1 MYESGKLA
9 VINIDDIFPN
19 RFQPR
24 LKFDEEKLS
33 ELSDSIRKY
42 GVIQPIVV
50 RPVNGK
56 YEIIAGERR
65 YKASVMAG
73 RATIPAVIVNL
84 SDRDSEEIALLE
96 NIQRQ
101 QLSPIEEAVSYKRIL
116 DMGYITQD
124 ELAKKLGKA
133 QSTIANKVRLLNL
146 DDEVQEALLENKI
159 SERHARSLL
168 RLSDKADQVKML
180 QRIINERLTVKMTD
194 NEIAK
199 LKEEKNKQVSK
210 QVQTDNNNIESMF
223 GDEEMGSNMMDI
235 DKISEGHARSLLR
248 PSDQADQVK
257 MLQRIYNERLT
268 GKMTDNEI
276 AKLKEEKN
284 KQVNKQVQT
293 DDNNIES
300 LFGDEERGSNMMDI
314 DKIMRE
320 AQDINAPASEKKD
333 LSGLMKQDANT
344 PVSPII
350 TSEEPKQEP
359 VREDG
364 KFVNFSQIKDPEPVK
379 PTPTPVS
386 GGVTFDSMFHQEPS
400 IAVPTPT
407 PAVST
412 PAESMQNGS
421 QVSTPTMQTGSPV
434 EPVQSQGPTP
444 VNSSQSSS
452 GIGMAVADALKKFNT
467 QVPNNEPIA
476 ASPSMTQVPP
486 VNSVPINEVQATPV
500 NLGQTPVQSEPSV
513 SNQMVQPQS
522 VAPTPASVNMNSFE
536 NSNVSSNET
545 FNTSPNVTSESSVM
559 EPQMNQG
566 YVTSPNYS
574 EQVMSPVNEPAQV
587 NPMPANQS
595 PVNEVQATPV
605 NMGTENSAMPTYDNV
620 NNIPDTTIYQEKPV
634 GDASTMASSMAE
646 PVKVAPAPQ
655 NNAHFAQVV
664 RLIRDCANE
673 IGKYGYKVNL
683 DELDLG
689 NKYQVSLTIDKE

>member
-65 YKASVMAG
+65 YKASMMAG
-73 RATIPAVIVNL
+73 RTTIPAVIVNL

-180 QRIINERLTVKMTD
+180 HRIINERLTVKMTD

-199 LKEEKNKQVSK
+199 LKEEKNKQVNK
-210 QVQTDNNNIESMF
+210 QVQTDNNNIESLF
-223 GDEEMGSNMMDI
+223 GDEERGSNMMDI

-293 DDNNIES
+293 DNNNIES
-300 LFGDEERGSNMMDI
+300 LFGAEERGSNMMDI

-400 IAVPTPT
+400 IAVSTPT
-407 PAVST
+407 AST
-412 PAESMQNGS
+412 PAEPVQTGS
-421 QVSTPTMQTGSPV
+421 QVSTPVSSVVSQNSSL
-434 EPVQSQGPTP
+434 EASQGS
-444 VNSSQSSS
+444 N

-476 ASPSMTQVPP
+476 ASPSMDQVPP
-486 VNSVPINEVQATPV
+486 VNSAPINEVQATPV
-500 NLGQTPVQSEPSV
+500 NLGQTPVQSEPSIQ
-513 SNQMVQPQS
+513 NQMVQPQS
-522 VAPTPASVNMNSFE
+522 VAPTPASVNMNSFG

-545 FNTSPNVTSESSVM
+545 FNTSSNVTSESSVM

-620 NNIPDTTIYQEKPV
+620 NNIPDTTIYQERPV
-634 GDASTMASSMAE
+634 SDASTMASSMAE

-689 NKYQVSLTIDKE
+689 NKYQVSFTIDKE

>member
-65 YKASVMAG
+65 YKASMMAG
-73 RATIPAVIVNL
+73 RTTIPAVIVNL

-180 QRIINERLTVKMTD
+180 HRIINERLTVKMTD

-199 LKEEKNKQVSK
+199 LKEEKNKQVNK
-210 QVQTDNNNIESMF
+210 QVQTDN
-223 GDEEMGSNMMDI
+223 
-235 DKISEGHARSLLR
+235 
-248 PSDQADQVK
+248 
-257 MLQRIYNERLT
+257 
-268 GKMTDNEI
+268 
-276 AKLKEEKN
+276 
-284 KQVNKQVQT
+284 
-293 DDNNIES
+293 NNIES

-364 KFVNFSQIKDPEPVK
+364 KFVNFSQIKDSEPVK

-400 IAVPTPT
+400 IAV
-407 PAVST
+407 
-412 PAESMQNGS
+412 
-421 QVSTPTMQTGSPV
+421 STPTTSTPS
-434 EPVQSQGPTP
+434 EPVQTGGNISTPVSSMASQTSSQEASQGS
-444 VNSSQSSS
+444 N
-452 GIGMAVADALKKFNT
+452 GIGMAVADALKKFNN

-545 FNTSPNVTSESSVM
+545 FNTSPNVTSASPVM

-566 YVTSPNYS
+566 YVISPSYN
-574 EQVMSPVNEPAQV
+574 EQVMSPVNESAPV

-605 NMGTENSAMPTYDNV
+605 NMETENGAMPTYDNV
-620 NNIPDTTIYQEKPV
+620 NNIPDTTIYQERPV
-634 GDASTMASSMAE
+634 SDASTMASSMAE

-689 NKYQVSLTIDKE
+689 NKYQVSFTIDKE

>member
-65 YKASVMAG
+65 YKASMMAG
-73 RATIPAVIVNL
+73 RTTIPAVIVNL

-180 QRIINERLTVKMTD
+180 HRIINERLTVKMTD

-210 QVQTDNNNIESMF
+210 QVQTDNNNIESLF
-223 GDEEMGSNMMDI
+223 GAEEMGSNMMDI

-284 KQVNKQVQT
+284 KQVNKQGQT
-293 DDNNIES
+293 DNNNIES
-300 LFGDEERGSNMMDI
+300 LFGAEERSSNMMDI

-359 VREDG
+359 IREDG

-400 IAVPTPT
+400 IAVSTPT
-407 PAVST
+407 AST
-412 PAESMQNGS
+412 PAEPVQTGG
-421 QVSTPTMQTGSPV
+421 QASTPVSPMASQTSSQ
-434 EPVQSQGPTP
+434 EASQGS
-444 VNSSQSSS
+444 N

-467 QVPNNEPIA
+467 QVPNNEPVN
-476 ASPSMTQVPP
+476 ASPSVTQVPP
-486 VNSVPINEVQATPV
+486 VSPAPVNEVQATPV
-500 NLGQTPVQSEPSV
+500 NLGQTPVQSEPSMQ
-513 SNQMVQPQS
+513 NQMVQPQS
-522 VAPTPASVNMNSFE
+522 VAPTPASVNMNSFG

-545 FNTSPNVTSESSVM
+545 FNTSSNVTSESSVM

-587 NPMPANQS
+587 NPMPANQL

-620 NNIPDTTIYQEKPV
+620 NNIPDTTIYQERPV
-634 GDASTMASSMAE
+634 SDASTMASSMAE

-689 NKYQVSLTIDKE
+689 NKYQVSFTIDKE

>member
-168 RLSDKADQVKML
+168 RLSDKADQVMML
-180 QRIINERLTVKMTD
+180 HRIINERLTVKMTD

-199 LKEEKNKQVSK
+199 LKEEKNKQVNK
-210 QVQTDNNNIESMF
+210 QVQTDNNNIES
-223 GDEEMGSNMMDI
+223 
-235 DKISEGHARSLLR
+235 
-248 PSDQADQVK
+248 
-257 MLQRIYNERLT
+257 
-268 GKMTDNEI
+268 
-276 AKLKEEKN
+276 
-284 KQVNKQVQT
+284 
-293 DDNNIES
+293 
-300 LFGDEERGSNMMDI
+300 LFDDEERGSNMMDI

-386 GGVTFDSMFHQEPS
+386 GGITFDSMFHQEPS
-400 IAVPTPT
+400 IAV
-407 PAVST
+407 ST
-412 PAESMQNGS
+412 PIASTSAEPVQTGN
-421 QVSTPTMQTGSPV
+421 QVSTPVSSMASQTSSQ
-434 EPVQSQGPTP
+434 EASQGS
-444 VNSSQSSS
+444 N
-452 GIGMAVADALKKFNT
+452 GIGMAVADALKKFNN

-545 FNTSPNVTSESSVM
+545 FNTSPNVTSASPVM

-566 YVTSPNYS
+566 YVTSPSYN
-574 EQVMSPVNEPAQV
+574 EQVMSPVNESAPV

-605 NMGTENSAMPTYDNV
+605 NMETENGAMPTYDNV
-620 NNIPDTTIYQEKPV
+620 NNIPDITIYQERPV
-634 GDASTMASSMAE
+634 SDASTMASSMAE

-689 NKYQVSLTIDKE
+689 NKYQVSFTIDKE

>member
-65 YKASVMAG
+65 YKASMMAG
-73 RATIPAVIVNL
+73 RTTIPAVIVNL

-180 QRIINERLTVKMTD
+180 HRIINERLTVKMTD

-223 GDEEMGSNMMDI
+223 GAEEMGSNMMDI

-293 DDNNIES
+293 DNNNIES

-379 PTPTPVS
+379 STPTPVS

-400 IAVPTPT
+400 IAVSTPT
-407 PAVST
+407 TST
-412 PAESMQNGS
+412 PSEPVQTGS
-421 QVSTPTMQTGSPV
+421 QVSTPVSSVVSQNSSL
-434 EPVQSQGPTP
+434 EASQGS
-444 VNSSQSSS
+444 N

-476 ASPSMTQVPP
+476 ASPSMDQVPP
-486 VNSVPINEVQATPV
+486 VNSAPINEVQATPV
-500 NLGQTPVQSEPSV
+500 NLGQTPVQSEPSIQ
-513 SNQMVQPQS
+513 NQMVQPQS
-522 VAPTPASVNMNSFE
+522 VAPTPASVNMNSFG

-545 FNTSPNVTSESSVM
+545 FNTSSNVTSESSVM

-587 NPMPANQS
+587 NPMPANQL

-620 NNIPDTTIYQEKPV
+620 NNIPDTTIYQERPV
-634 GDASTMASSMAE
+634 SDASTMASSMAE

-689 NKYQVSLTIDKE
+689 NKYQVSFTIDKE

>member
-65 YKASVMAG
+65 YKASMMAG
-73 RATIPAVIVNL
+73 RTTIPAVIVNL

-180 QRIINERLTVKMTD
+180 HRIINERLTV
-194 NEIAK
+194 
-199 LKEEKNKQVSK
+199 
-210 QVQTDNNNIESMF
+210 
-223 GDEEMGSNMMDI
+223 
-235 DKISEGHARSLLR
+235 
-248 PSDQADQVK
+248 
-257 MLQRIYNERLT
+257 
-268 GKMTDNEI
+268 KMTDNEI

-359 VREDG
+359 IREDG

-400 IAVPTPT
+400 IAVSTPT
-407 PAVST
+407 AST
-412 PAESMQNGS
+412 PAEPVQTGG
-421 QVSTPTMQTGSPV
+421 QASTPVSPMASQTSSQ
-434 EPVQSQGPTP
+434 EASQGS
-444 VNSSQSSS
+444 N

-467 QVPNNEPIA
+467 QVPNNEPVN
-476 ASPSMTQVPP
+476 ASPSVTQVPP
-486 VNSVPINEVQATPV
+486 VSPAPVNEVQATPV
-500 NLGQTPVQSEPSV
+500 NLGQTPVQSEPSMQ
-513 SNQMVQPQS
+513 NQMVQPQS
-522 VAPTPASVNMNSFE
+522 VAPTPASVNMNSFG

-545 FNTSPNVTSESSVM
+545 FNTSSNVTSESSVM

-587 NPMPANQS
+587 NPMPANQL

-620 NNIPDTTIYQEKPV
+620 NNIPDTTIYQERPV
-634 GDASTMASSMAE
+634 SDASTMASSMAE

-673 IGKYGYKVNL
+673 IGRYGYKVNL

-689 NKYQVSLTIDKE
+689 NKYQVSFTIDKE

>member
-65 YKASVMAG
+65 YKASMMAG
-73 RATIPAVIVNL
+73 RTTIPAVIVNL

-180 QRIINERLTVKMTD
+180 HRIINERLTVKMTD

-293 DDNNIES
+293 DNNNIES

-350 TSEEPKQEP
+350 TSEKPKQEP

-386 GGVTFDSMFHQEPS
+386 GGITFDSMFHQEPS
-400 IAVPTPT
+400 IAVSTPT
-407 PAVST
+407 TST
-412 PAESMQNGS
+412 PSEPVQTGS
-421 QVSTPTMQTGSPV
+421 QVSTPVSSVVSQNSSL
-434 EPVQSQGPTP
+434 EASQGS
-444 VNSSQSSS
+444 N
-452 GIGMAVADALKKFNT
+452 GIGMAVADALKKFNN

-476 ASPSMTQVPP
+476 ASPSMDQVPP
-486 VNSVPINEVQATPV
+486 VNSAPINEVQATPV
-500 NLGQTPVQSEPSV
+500 NLGQTPVQSEPSIQ
-513 SNQMVQPQS
+513 NQMVQPQS

-587 NPMPANQS
+587 NPMPANQL

-620 NNIPDTTIYQEKPV
+620 NNIPDTTIYQERPV
-634 GDASTMASSMAE
+634 SDASTMASSMAE

-689 NKYQVSLTIDKE
+689 NKYQVSFTIDKE

>member
-65 YKASVMAG
+65 YKASMMAG
-73 RATIPAVIVNL
+73 RTTIPAVIVNL

-180 QRIINERLTVKMTD
+180 HRIINERLTVKMTD
-194 NEIAK
+194 NA
-199 LKEEKNKQVSK
+199 
-210 QVQTDNNNIESMF
+210 
-223 GDEEMGSNMMDI
+223 
-235 DKISEGHARSLLR
+235 
-248 PSDQADQVK
+248 
-257 MLQRIYNERLT
+257 
-268 GKMTDNEI
+268 I

-359 VREDG
+359 IREDG

-379 PTPTPVS
+379 PIPTPVS

-476 ASPSMTQVPP
+476 ASPSMDQVPP
-486 VNSVPINEVQATPV
+486 VNSALINEVQATPV
-500 NLGQTPVQSEPSV
+500 NLGQTPVQSEPSIQ
-513 SNQMVQPQS
+513 NQMVQSQS
-522 VAPTPASVNMNSFE
+522 VAPTPASVNMNSFG

-566 YVTSPNYS
+566 YVTSPSYS
-574 EQVMSPVNEPAQV
+574 EQVMSPVNETAQV
-587 NPMPANQS
+587 NPMPANQL

-620 NNIPDTTIYQEKPV
+620 NNIPDTTIYQERPV
-634 GDASTMASSMAE
+634 SDASTMASSMAE

-689 NKYQVSLTIDKE
+689 NKYQVSFTIDKE

>member
-65 YKASVMAG
+65 YKASMMAG
-73 RATIPAVIVNL
+73 RTTIPAVIVNL

-180 QRIINERLTVKMTD
+180 HRIINERLTV
-194 NEIAK
+194 
-199 LKEEKNKQVSK
+199 
-210 QVQTDNNNIESMF
+210 
-223 GDEEMGSNMMDI
+223 
-235 DKISEGHARSLLR
+235 
-248 PSDQADQVK
+248 
-257 MLQRIYNERLT
+257 
-268 GKMTDNEI
+268 KMTDNEI

-400 IAVPTPT
+400 IAVSTPT
-407 PAVST
+407 AST
-412 PAESMQNGS
+412 PAEPVQTGG
-421 QVSTPTMQTGSPV
+421 QASTPVSPMASQTSSQ
-434 EPVQSQGPTP
+434 EASQGS
-444 VNSSQSSS
+444 N

-467 QVPNNEPIA
+467 QVPNNEPVN
-476 ASPSMTQVPP
+476 ASPSMDQVPP
-486 VNSVPINEVQATPV
+486 VNSAPINEVQATPV
-500 NLGQTPVQSEPSV
+500 NLGQTPVQSEPSIQ
-513 SNQMVQPQS
+513 NQMVQPQS
-522 VAPTPASVNMNSFE
+522 VAPTPEVTPASVNMNSFG

-545 FNTSPNVTSESSVM
+545 FNTSSNVTSESSVM

-587 NPMPANQS
+587 NPMPANQL

-620 NNIPDTTIYQEKPV
+620 NNIPDTTIYQERPV
-634 GDASTMASSMAE
+634 SDASTMASSMAE

-689 NKYQVSLTIDKE
+689 NKYQVSFTIDKE

>member
-168 RLSDKADQVKML
+168 RLSDKADQVMML
-180 QRIINERLTVKMTD
+180 HRIINERLTVKMTD

-199 LKEEKNKQVSK
+199 LKEEKNKQVNK
-210 QVQTDNNNIESMF
+210 QVQTDNNNIES
-223 GDEEMGSNMMDI
+223 
-235 DKISEGHARSLLR
+235 
-248 PSDQADQVK
+248 
-257 MLQRIYNERLT
+257 
-268 GKMTDNEI
+268 
-276 AKLKEEKN
+276 
-284 KQVNKQVQT
+284 
-293 DDNNIES
+293 
-300 LFGDEERGSNMMDI
+300 LFDDEERGSNMMDI

-386 GGVTFDSMFHQEPS
+386 GGITFDSMFHQEPS
-400 IAVPTPT
+400 IAV
-407 PAVST
+407 ST
-412 PAESMQNGS
+412 PIASTSAEPVQTGN
-421 QVSTPTMQTGSPV
+421 QVSTPVSSMASQTSSQ
-434 EPVQSQGPTP
+434 EASQGS
-444 VNSSQSSS
+444 N
-452 GIGMAVADALKKFNT
+452 GIGMAVADALKKFNN

-545 FNTSPNVTSESSVM
+545 FNTSPNVTSASPVM

-566 YVTSPNYS
+566 YVTSPSYN
-574 EQVMSPVNEPAQV
+574 EQVMSPVNESAPV

-605 NMGTENSAMPTYDNV
+605 NMETENGAMPTYDNV
-620 NNIPDTTIYQEKPV
+620 NNIPDTTIYQERPV
-634 GDASTMASSMAE
+634 SDASTMASSMAE

-689 NKYQVSLTIDKE
+689 NKYQVSFTIDKE

>member
-65 YKASVMAG
+65 YKASMMAG
-73 RATIPAVIVNL
+73 RTTIPAVIVNL

-180 QRIINERLTVKMTD
+180 HRIINERLTV
-194 NEIAK
+194 
-199 LKEEKNKQVSK
+199 
-210 QVQTDNNNIESMF
+210 
-223 GDEEMGSNMMDI
+223 
-235 DKISEGHARSLLR
+235 
-248 PSDQADQVK
+248 
-257 MLQRIYNERLT
+257 
-268 GKMTDNEI
+268 KMTDNEI

-400 IAVPTPT
+400 IAVSTPT
-407 PAVST
+407 AST
-412 PAESMQNGS
+412 PAEPVQTGG
-421 QVSTPTMQTGSPV
+421 QASTPVSPMASQTSSQ
-434 EPVQSQGPTP
+434 EASQGS
-444 VNSSQSSS
+444 N
-452 GIGMAVADALKKFNT
+452 GIGMAVADALKKFSN
-467 QVPNNEPIA
+467 QIPNNEPIA

-522 VAPTPASVNMNSFE
+522 VAPTPASVNMNSFG

-545 FNTSPNVTSESSVM
+545 FNTSSNVTSESSVM

-620 NNIPDTTIYQEKPV
+620 NNIPDTTIYQERPV
-634 GDASTMASSMAE
+634 SDASTMASSMAE

-689 NKYQVSLTIDKE
+689 NKYQVSFTIDKE

>member
-65 YKASVMAG
+65 YKASMMAG
-73 RATIPAVIVNL
+73 RTTIPAVIVNL

-180 QRIINERLTVKMTD
+180 HRIINERLTV
-194 NEIAK
+194 
-199 LKEEKNKQVSK
+199 
-210 QVQTDNNNIESMF
+210 
-223 GDEEMGSNMMDI
+223 
-235 DKISEGHARSLLR
+235 
-248 PSDQADQVK
+248 
-257 MLQRIYNERLT
+257 
-268 GKMTDNEI
+268 KMTDNEI

-400 IAVPTPT
+400 IAVSTPT

-476 ASPSMTQVPP
+476 ASPSMDQVPP
-486 VNSVPINEVQATPV
+486 VNSAPINEVQATPV
-500 NLGQTPVQSEPSV
+500 NLGQTPVQSEPSIQ
-513 SNQMVQPQS
+513 NQMVQPQS
-522 VAPTPASVNMNSFE
+522 VAPTPASVNMNSFG

-545 FNTSPNVTSESSVM
+545 FNTSPNVTPASSVM

-587 NPMPANQS
+587 NPMPANQL

-620 NNIPDTTIYQEKPV
+620 NNIPDTTIYQERPV
-634 GDASTMASSMAE
+634 SDASTMASSMAE

-689 NKYQVSLTIDKE
+689 NKYQVSFTIDKE

>member
-65 YKASVMAG
+65 YKASMMTG
-73 RATIPAVIVNL
+73 RTTIPAVIVNL

-180 QRIINERLTVKMTD
+180 HRIINERLTV
-194 NEIAK
+194 
-199 LKEEKNKQVSK
+199 
-210 QVQTDNNNIESMF
+210 
-223 GDEEMGSNMMDI
+223 
-235 DKISEGHARSLLR
+235 
-248 PSDQADQVK
+248 
-257 MLQRIYNERLT
+257 
-268 GKMTDNEI
+268 KMTDNEI

-359 VREDG
+359 IREDG

-476 ASPSMTQVPP
+476 ASPSMDQVPP
-486 VNSVPINEVQATPV
+486 VNSAPINEVQATPV
-500 NLGQTPVQSEPSV
+500 NLGQTPVQSEPSIQ
-513 SNQMVQPQS
+513 NQMVQPQS
-522 VAPTPASVNMNSFE
+522 VAPTPEVTPASVNMNSFG

-545 FNTSPNVTSESSVM
+545 FNTSPNVTSESPVM

-566 YVTSPNYS
+566 YVTSPSYN
-574 EQVMSPVNEPAQV
+574 EQVMSPVNETAQV
-587 NPMPANQS
+587 NPMPVNQL

-620 NNIPDTTIYQEKPV
+620 NNIPDTTIYQERPV
-634 GDASTMASSMAE
+634 SDASTMASSMAE

-689 NKYQVSLTIDKE
+689 NKYQVSFTIDKE

>member
-65 YKASVMAG
+65 YKASMMAG
-73 RATIPAVIVNL
+73 RTTIPAVIVNL

-180 QRIINERLTVKMTD
+180 HRIINERLTVKMTD

-199 LKEEKNKQVSK
+199 LKEEKNKQVNK
-210 QVQTDNNNIESMF
+210 QVQTDNNNIES
-223 GDEEMGSNMMDI
+223 
-235 DKISEGHARSLLR
+235 
-248 PSDQADQVK
+248 
-257 MLQRIYNERLT
+257 
-268 GKMTDNEI
+268 
-276 AKLKEEKN
+276 
-284 KQVNKQVQT
+284 
-293 DDNNIES
+293 
-300 LFGDEERGSNMMDI
+300 LFGAEERGSNMMDI

-379 PTPTPVS
+379 STPTPVS

-400 IAVPTPT
+400 IAVSTPT
-407 PAVST
+407 TST
-412 PAESMQNGS
+412 PSEPVQTGS
-421 QVSTPTMQTGSPV
+421 QVSTPVSSVVSQNSSL
-434 EPVQSQGPTP
+434 EASQGS
-444 VNSSQSSS
+444 N
-452 GIGMAVADALKKFNT
+452 GIGMAVADALKKFNN

-587 NPMPANQS
+587 NPMPANQL

-620 NNIPDTTIYQEKPV
+620 NNIPDTTIYQERPV
-634 GDASTMASSMAE
+634 SDASTMASSMAE

-689 NKYQVSLTIDKE
+689 NKYQVSFTIDKE

>member
-168 RLSDKADQVKML
+168 RLSDKADQVMML
-180 QRIINERLTVKMTD
+180 HRIINERLTVKMTD

-199 LKEEKNKQVSK
+199 LKEEKNKQV
-210 QVQTDNNNIESMF
+210 
-223 GDEEMGSNMMDI
+223 
-235 DKISEGHARSLLR
+235 
-248 PSDQADQVK
+248 
-257 MLQRIYNERLT
+257 
-268 GKMTDNEI
+268 
-276 AKLKEEKN
+276 N
-284 KQVNKQVQT
+284 KQIQT

-300 LFGDEERGSNMMDI
+300 LFDDEERGSNMMDI

-364 KFVNFSQIKDPEPVK
+364 KFVNFSQIKDSEPVK
-379 PTPTPVS
+379 PVTTPVS
-386 GGVTFDSMFHQEPS
+386 GGITFDSMFHQEPS
-400 IAVPTPT
+400 IAVSTPT
-407 PAVST
+407 TST
-412 PAESMQNGS
+412 SAEPVQTGS
-421 QVSTPTMQTGSPV
+421 QVSTPVSSVVSQTSSQ
-434 EPVQSQGPTP
+434 EASQGS
-444 VNSSQSSS
+444 N
-452 GIGMAVADALKKFNT
+452 GIGMAVADALKKFNN

-536 NSNVSSNET
+536 NFNVSSNET
-545 FNTSPNVTSESSVM
+545 FNTSPNVTSASPVM

-566 YVTSPNYS
+566 YVTSPSYN
-574 EQVMSPVNEPAQV
+574 EQVMSPVNESAPV

-605 NMGTENSAMPTYDNV
+605 NMETENGAMPTYDNV
-620 NNIPDTTIYQEKPV
+620 NNIPDTTIYQERPV
-634 GDASTMASSMAE
+634 SDASTMASSMAE

-689 NKYQVSLTIDKE
+689 NKYQVSFTIDKE

>member
-65 YKASVMAG
+65 YKASMMAG
-73 RATIPAVIVNL
+73 RTTIPAVIVNL

-168 RLSDKADQVKML
+168 RLSDKADQVMML
-180 QRIINERLTVKMTD
+180 HRIINERLTVKMTD

-199 LKEEKNKQVSK
+199 LKEEKNKQVNK
-210 QVQTDNNNIESMF
+210 QVQTDN
-223 GDEEMGSNMMDI
+223 
-235 DKISEGHARSLLR
+235 
-248 PSDQADQVK
+248 
-257 MLQRIYNERLT
+257 
-268 GKMTDNEI
+268 
-276 AKLKEEKN
+276 
-284 KQVNKQVQT
+284 
-293 DDNNIES
+293 NNIES

-350 TSEEPKQEP
+350 TSEEPKQEA

-364 KFVNFSQIKDPEPVK
+364 KFVNFSQIKDSEPVK
-379 PTPTPVS
+379 PVTTPVS
-386 GGVTFDSMFHQEPS
+386 GGITFDSMFHQEPS
-400 IAVPTPT
+400 IV
-407 PAVST
+407 VST
-412 PAESMQNGS
+412 PTTSTPSEPVQTGS
-421 QVSTPTMQTGSPV
+421 QVSTPVSSVVSQNSSL
-434 EPVQSQGPTP
+434 EASQGS
-444 VNSSQSSS
+444 N
-452 GIGMAVADALKKFNT
+452 GIGMAVADALKKFNN
-467 QVPNNEPIA
+467 QVPNNEPIS

-545 FNTSPNVTSESSVM
+545 FNTSPNVTSASPVM
-559 EPQMNQG
+559 GPQMNQG
-566 YVTSPNYS
+566 YVTSPSYN
-574 EQVMSPVNEPAQV
+574 EQVMSPVNESAPV

-605 NMGTENSAMPTYDNV
+605 NMETENSAMPTYDNV
-620 NNIPDTTIYQEKPV
+620 NNIPDTTIYQERPV
-634 GDASTMASSMAE
+634 SDASTMASSMAE

-689 NKYQVSLTIDKE
+689 NKYQVSFTIDKE

>member
-65 YKASVMAG
+65 YKASMMAG
-73 RATIPAVIVNL
+73 RTTIPAVIVNL

-180 QRIINERLTVKMTD
+180 HRIINERLTV
-194 NEIAK
+194 
-199 LKEEKNKQVSK
+199 
-210 QVQTDNNNIESMF
+210 
-223 GDEEMGSNMMDI
+223 
-235 DKISEGHARSLLR
+235 
-248 PSDQADQVK
+248 
-257 MLQRIYNERLT
+257 
-268 GKMTDNEI
+268 KMTDNEI

-421 QVSTPTMQTGSPV
+421 PV

-476 ASPSMTQVPP
+476 ASPSMDQVPP
-486 VNSVPINEVQATPV
+486 VNSAPINEVQATPV
-500 NLGQTPVQSEPSV
+500 NLGQTPVQSEPSIQ
-513 SNQMVQPQS
+513 NQMVQPQS
-522 VAPTPASVNMNSFE
+522 VAPTPEVTPASVNMNSFG

-545 FNTSPNVTSESSVM
+545 FNTSPNVTSESPVM

-566 YVTSPNYS
+566 YVTSPSYN
-574 EQVMSPVNEPAQV
+574 EQVMSPVNETAQV
-587 NPMPANQS
+587 NPMPVNQL

-620 NNIPDTTIYQEKPV
+620 NNIPDTTIYQERPV
-634 GDASTMASSMAE
+634 SDASTMASSMAE
-646 PVKVAPAPQ
+646 SVKVAPAPQ

-689 NKYQVSLTIDKE
+689 NKYQVSFTIDKE

>member
-65 YKASVMAG
+65 YKASMMAG
-73 RATIPAVIVNL
+73 RTTIPAVIVNL

-180 QRIINERLTVKMTD
+180 HRIINERLTVKMTD

-223 GDEEMGSNMMDI
+223 GAEEMGSNMMDI

-293 DDNNIES
+293 DNNNIES
-300 LFGDEERGSNMMDI
+300 LFGAEERGSNMMDI

-379 PTPTPVS
+379 STPTPVS

-400 IAVPTPT
+400 IAVSTPT
-407 PAVST
+407 TST
-412 PAESMQNGS
+412 PSEPVQTGS
-421 QVSTPTMQTGSPV
+421 QVSTPVSSVVSQNSSL
-434 EPVQSQGPTP
+434 EASQGS
-444 VNSSQSSS
+444 N
-452 GIGMAVADALKKFNT
+452 GIGIAVADALKKFNN

-587 NPMPANQS
+587 NPMPANQL

-620 NNIPDTTIYQEKPV
+620 NNIPDTTIYQERPV
-634 GDASTMASSMAE
+634 SDASTMASSMAE

-673 IGKYGYKVNL
+673 IGRYGYKVNL

-689 NKYQVSLTIDKE
+689 NKYQVSFTIDKE

>member
-65 YKASVMAG
+65 YKASMMAG
-73 RATIPAVIVNL
+73 RTTIPAVIVNL

-180 QRIINERLTVKMTD
+180 HRIINERLTVKMTD

-223 GDEEMGSNMMDI
+223 GAEEMGSNMMDI

-293 DDNNIES
+293 DNNNIES
-300 LFGDEERGSNMMDI
+300 LFGAEERGSNMMDI

-379 PTPTPVS
+379 STPTPVS

-400 IAVPTPT
+400 IAVSTPT
-407 PAVST
+407 TST
-412 PAESMQNGS
+412 PSEPVQTGS
-421 QVSTPTMQTGSPV
+421 QVSTPVSSVVSQNSSL
-434 EPVQSQGPTP
+434 EASQGS
-444 VNSSQSSS
+444 N
-452 GIGMAVADALKKFNT
+452 GIGMAVADALKKFNN

-545 FNTSPNVTSESSVM
+545 FNTSSNVTSESSVM

-587 NPMPANQS
+587 NPMPANQL

-620 NNIPDTTIYQEKPV
+620 NNIPDTTIYQERPV
-634 GDASTMASSMAE
+634 SDASTMASSMAE

-689 NKYQVSLTIDKE
+689 NKYQVSFTIDKE

>member
-65 YKASVMAG
+65 YKASMMAG
-73 RATIPAVIVNL
+73 RTTIPAVIVNL

-180 QRIINERLTVKMTD
+180 HRIINERLTV
-194 NEIAK
+194 
-199 LKEEKNKQVSK
+199 
-210 QVQTDNNNIESMF
+210 
-223 GDEEMGSNMMDI
+223 
-235 DKISEGHARSLLR
+235 
-248 PSDQADQVK
+248 
-257 MLQRIYNERLT
+257 
-268 GKMTDNEI
+268 KMTDNEI

-359 VREDG
+359 IREDG

-400 IAVPTPT
+400 IAVSTPT
-407 PAVST
+407 AST

-476 ASPSMTQVPP
+476 ASPSMDQVPP
-486 VNSVPINEVQATPV
+486 VNSAPINEVQATPV
-500 NLGQTPVQSEPSV
+500 NLGQTPVQSEPSIQ
-513 SNQMVQPQS
+513 NQMVQPQS
-522 VAPTPASVNMNSFE
+522 VAPTPASVNMNSFG

-587 NPMPANQS
+587 NPMPANQL

-620 NNIPDTTIYQEKPV
+620 NNIPDTTIYQERPV
-634 GDASTMASSMAE
+634 SDASTMASSMAE

-689 NKYQVSLTIDKE
+689 NKYQVSFTIDKE

>member
-65 YKASVMAG
+65 YKASMMAG
-73 RATIPAVIVNL
+73 RTTIPAVIVNL

-180 QRIINERLTVKMTD
+180 HRIINERLTV
-194 NEIAK
+194 
-199 LKEEKNKQVSK
+199 
-210 QVQTDNNNIESMF
+210 
-223 GDEEMGSNMMDI
+223 
-235 DKISEGHARSLLR
+235 
-248 PSDQADQVK
+248 
-257 MLQRIYNERLT
+257 
-268 GKMTDNEI
+268 KMTDNEI

-400 IAVPTPT
+400 IAVSTPT
-407 PAVST
+407 AST
-412 PAESMQNGS
+412 PAEPVQTGG
-421 QVSTPTMQTGSPV
+421 QASTPVSPMASQTSSQ
-434 EPVQSQGPTP
+434 EASQGS
-444 VNSSQSSS
+444 N

-467 QVPNNEPIA
+467 QVPNNEPVN
-476 ASPSMTQVPP
+476 ASPSVTQVPP
-486 VNSVPINEVQATPV
+486 VSPAPVNEVQATPV
-500 NLGQTPVQSEPSV
+500 NLGQTPVQSEPSMQ
-513 SNQMVQPQS
+513 NQMVQPQS
-522 VAPTPASVNMNSFE
+522 VAPTPASVNMNSFG

-545 FNTSPNVTSESSVM
+545 FNTSSNVTSESSVM

-587 NPMPANQS
+587 NPMPANQL

-620 NNIPDTTIYQEKPV
+620 NNIPDTTIYQERPV
-634 GDASTMASSMAE
+634 SDASTMASSMAE

-689 NKYQVSLTIDKE
+689 NKYQVSFTIDKE

>member
-1 MYESGKLA
+1 MYESGKLV

-65 YKASVMAG
+65 YKASMMAG
-73 RATIPAVIVNL
+73 RTTIPAVIVNL

-180 QRIINERLTVKMTD
+180 HRIINERLTV
-194 NEIAK
+194 
-199 LKEEKNKQVSK
+199 
-210 QVQTDNNNIESMF
+210 
-223 GDEEMGSNMMDI
+223 
-235 DKISEGHARSLLR
+235 
-248 PSDQADQVK
+248 
-257 MLQRIYNERLT
+257 
-268 GKMTDNEI
+268 KMTDNEI

-476 ASPSMTQVPP
+476 ASPSMDQVPP
-486 VNSVPINEVQATPV
+486 VNSAPINEVQATPV

-522 VAPTPASVNMNSFE
+522 VAPTPASVNMNSFG

-545 FNTSPNVTSESSVM
+545 FNTSSNVTSESSVM

-587 NPMPANQS
+587 NPMPANQL

-620 NNIPDTTIYQEKPV
+620 NNIPDTTIYQERPV
-634 GDASTMASSMAE
+634 SDASTMASSMAE

-689 NKYQVSLTIDKE
+689 NKYQVSFTIDKE

>member
-65 YKASVMAG
+65 YKASMMAG
-73 RATIPAVIVNL
+73 RTTIPAVIVNL

-180 QRIINERLTVKMTD
+180 HRIINERLTV
-194 NEIAK
+194 
-199 LKEEKNKQVSK
+199 
-210 QVQTDNNNIESMF
+210 
-223 GDEEMGSNMMDI
+223 
-235 DKISEGHARSLLR
+235 
-248 PSDQADQVK
+248 
-257 MLQRIYNERLT
+257 
-268 GKMTDNEI
+268 KMTDNEI

-359 VREDG
+359 IREDG

-400 IAVPTPT
+400 IAVSTPT
-407 PAVST
+407 AST
-412 PAESMQNGS
+412 PAEPVQTGG
-421 QVSTPTMQTGSPV
+421 QASTPVSPMASQTSSQ
-434 EPVQSQGPTP
+434 EASQGS
-444 VNSSQSSS
+444 N

-467 QVPNNEPIA
+467 QVPNNEPVN
-476 ASPSMTQVPP
+476 ASPSVTQVPP
-486 VNSVPINEVQATPV
+486 VSPAPVNEVQATPV
-500 NLGQTPVQSEPSV
+500 NLGQTPVQSEPSMQ
-513 SNQMVQPQS
+513 NQMVQPQS
-522 VAPTPASVNMNSFE
+522 VAPTPASVNMNSFG

-545 FNTSPNVTSESSVM
+545 FNTSPNVTSASPVM

-566 YVTSPNYS
+566 YVTSPSYN
-574 EQVMSPVNEPAQV
+574 EQVMSPVNESAPV

-605 NMGTENSAMPTYDNV
+605 NMETENSAMPTYDNI
-620 NNIPDTTIYQEKPV
+620 NNIPDTTIYQERPV
-634 GDASTMASSMAE
+634 SDASTMASSMAE

-689 NKYQVSLTIDKE
+689 NKYQVSFTIDKE

>member
-168 RLSDKADQVKML
+168 RLSDKADQVMML
-180 QRIINERLTVKMTD
+180 HRIINERLTVKMTD

-199 LKEEKNKQVSK
+199 LKEEKNKQVNK
-210 QVQTDNNNIESMF
+210 QVQTDN
-223 GDEEMGSNMMDI
+223 
-235 DKISEGHARSLLR
+235 
-248 PSDQADQVK
+248 
-257 MLQRIYNERLT
+257 
-268 GKMTDNEI
+268 
-276 AKLKEEKN
+276 
-284 KQVNKQVQT
+284 
-293 DDNNIES
+293 NNIES

-350 TSEEPKQEP
+350 TSEEPKQEA

-364 KFVNFSQIKDPEPVK
+364 KFVNFSQIKDPESVK

-452 GIGMAVADALKKFNT
+452 GIGMAVADALKKFNI

-476 ASPSMTQVPP
+476 ASPSMDQVPP
-486 VNSVPINEVQATPV
+486 VNSAPINEVQATPV
-500 NLGQTPVQSEPSV
+500 NLGQTPVQSEPSIQ
-513 SNQMVQPQS
+513 NQMVQPQS
-522 VAPTPASVNMNSFE
+522 VAPTPASVNMNSFG

-545 FNTSPNVTSESSVM
+545 FNTSPNVTSESPVM

-566 YVTSPNYS
+566 YVTSPSYN
-574 EQVMSPVNEPAQV
+574 EQVMSPVNETAQV
-587 NPMPANQS
+587 NPMPVNQL

-620 NNIPDTTIYQEKPV
+620 NNIPDTTIYQERPV
-634 GDASTMASSMAE
+634 SDASTMASSMAE

-689 NKYQVSLTIDKE
+689 NKYQVSFTIDKE

>member
-65 YKASVMAG
+65 YKASMMAG
-73 RATIPAVIVNL
+73 RTTIPAVIVNL

-168 RLSDKADQVKML
+168 RLSDKADQVMML
-180 QRIINERLTVKMTD
+180 HRIINERLTVKMTD

-199 LKEEKNKQVSK
+199 LKEEKNKQVNK
-210 QVQTDNNNIESMF
+210 QVQTDNNNIES
-223 GDEEMGSNMMDI
+223 
-235 DKISEGHARSLLR
+235 
-248 PSDQADQVK
+248 
-257 MLQRIYNERLT
+257 
-268 GKMTDNEI
+268 
-276 AKLKEEKN
+276 
-284 KQVNKQVQT
+284 
-293 DDNNIES
+293 
-300 LFGDEERGSNMMDI
+300 LFGAEERGSNMMDI

-379 PTPTPVS
+379 STPTPVS

-400 IAVPTPT
+400 IAVSTPT
-407 PAVST
+407 TST
-412 PAESMQNGS
+412 PSEPVQTGS
-421 QVSTPTMQTGSPV
+421 QVSTPVSSVVSQNSSL
-434 EPVQSQGPTP
+434 EASQGS
-444 VNSSQSSS
+444 N
-452 GIGMAVADALKKFNT
+452 GIGMAVADALKKFNN

-587 NPMPANQS
+587 NPMPANQL

-620 NNIPDTTIYQEKPV
+620 NNIPDTTIYQERPV
-634 GDASTMASSMAE
+634 SDASTMASSMAE

-689 NKYQVSLTIDKE
+689 NKYQVSFTIDKE

>member
-65 YKASVMAG
+65 YKASMMAG
-73 RATIPAVIVNL
+73 RTTIPAVIVNL

-199 LKEEKNKQVSK
+199 LKEEKNKQVNK
-210 QVQTDNNNIESMF
+210 QVQTDN
-223 GDEEMGSNMMDI
+223 
-235 DKISEGHARSLLR
+235 
-248 PSDQADQVK
+248 
-257 MLQRIYNERLT
+257 
-268 GKMTDNEI
+268 
-276 AKLKEEKN
+276 
-284 KQVNKQVQT
+284 
-293 DDNNIES
+293 NNIES

-400 IAVPTPT
+400 IAVSTPT
-407 PAVST
+407 AST
-412 PAESMQNGS
+412 PAEPVQTGG
-421 QVSTPTMQTGSPV
+421 QASTPVSPMASQTSSQ
-434 EPVQSQGPTP
+434 EASQGS
-444 VNSSQSSS
+444 N

-476 ASPSMTQVPP
+476 ASPSMDQVPP
-486 VNSVPINEVQATPV
+486 VNSAPINEVQATPV
-500 NLGQTPVQSEPSV
+500 NLGQTPVQSEPSIQ
-513 SNQMVQPQS
+513 NQMVQPQS
-522 VAPTPASVNMNSFE
+522 VAPTPASVNMNSFG

-545 FNTSPNVTSESSVM
+545 FNTSSNVTSESSVM

-587 NPMPANQS
+587 NPMPANQL

-620 NNIPDTTIYQEKPV
+620 NNIPDTTIYQERPV
-634 GDASTMASSMAE
+634 SDASTMASSMAE

>member
-65 YKASVMAG
+65 YKASMMAG
-73 RATIPAVIVNL
+73 RTTIPAVIVNL

-180 QRIINERLTVKMTD
+180 HRIINERLTV
-194 NEIAK
+194 
-199 LKEEKNKQVSK
+199 
-210 QVQTDNNNIESMF
+210 
-223 GDEEMGSNMMDI
+223 
-235 DKISEGHARSLLR
+235 
-248 PSDQADQVK
+248 
-257 MLQRIYNERLT
+257 
-268 GKMTDNEI
+268 KMTDNEI

-400 IAVPTPT
+400 IAVSTPT
-407 PAVST
+407 AST
-412 PAESMQNGS
+412 PAEPVQTGG
-421 QVSTPTMQTGSPV
+421 QASTPVSPMASQTSSQ
-434 EPVQSQGPTP
+434 EASQGS
-444 VNSSQSSS
+444 N

-476 ASPSMTQVPP
+476 ASPSMDQVPP
-486 VNSVPINEVQATPV
+486 VNSAPINEVQATPV
-500 NLGQTPVQSEPSV
+500 NLGQTPVQSEPSMQ
-513 SNQMVQPQS
+513 NQIVQPQS
-522 VAPTPASVNMNSFE
+522 VAPTPASVNMNSFG

-587 NPMPANQS
+587 NPMPANQL

-620 NNIPDTTIYQEKPV
+620 NNIPDTTIYQERPV
-634 GDASTMASSMAE
+634 SDASTMASSMAE

-689 NKYQVSLTIDKE
+689 NKYQVSFTIDKE

>member
-1 MYESGKLA
+1 MYESGKLV

-65 YKASVMAG
+65 YKASMMAG
-73 RATIPAVIVNL
+73 RTTIPAVIVNL

-180 QRIINERLTVKMTD
+180 HRIINERLTV
-194 NEIAK
+194 
-199 LKEEKNKQVSK
+199 
-210 QVQTDNNNIESMF
+210 
-223 GDEEMGSNMMDI
+223 
-235 DKISEGHARSLLR
+235 
-248 PSDQADQVK
+248 
-257 MLQRIYNERLT
+257 
-268 GKMTDNEI
+268 KMTDNEI

-476 ASPSMTQVPP
+476 ASPSMDQVPP
-486 VNSVPINEVQATPV
+486 VNSAPINEVQATPV
-500 NLGQTPVQSEPSV
+500 NLGQTPVQSEPSIQ
-513 SNQMVQPQS
+513 NQMVQPQS
-522 VAPTPASVNMNSFE
+522 VAPTPASVNMNSFG

-545 FNTSPNVTSESSVM
+545 FNTSPNVTSESPVM

-587 NPMPANQS
+587 NPMPANQL

-620 NNIPDTTIYQEKPV
+620 NNIPDTTIYQERPV
-634 GDASTMASSMAE
+634 SDASTMASSMAE

-689 NKYQVSLTIDKE
+689 NKYQVSFTIDKE

>member
-1 MYESGKLA
+1 
-9 VINIDDIFPN
+9 
-19 RFQPR
+19 
-24 LKFDEEKLS
+24 
-33 ELSDSIRKY
+33 
-42 GVIQPIVV
+42 
-50 RPVNGK
+50 
-56 YEIIAGERR
+56 
-65 YKASVMAG
+65 
-73 RATIPAVIVNL
+73 
-84 SDRDSEEIALLE
+84 
-96 NIQRQ
+96 
-101 QLSPIEEAVSYKRIL
+101 
-116 DMGYITQD
+116 
-124 ELAKKLGKA
+124 
-133 QSTIANKVRLLNL
+133 
-146 DDEVQEALLENKI
+146 
-159 SERHARSLL
+159 
-168 RLSDKADQVKML
+168 
-180 QRIINERLTVKMTD
+180 MTD

-223 GDEEMGSNMMDI
+223 GAEEMGSNMMDI

-293 DDNNIES
+293 DNNNIES
-300 LFGDEERGSNMMDI
+300 LFGAEERGSNMMDI

-379 PTPTPVS
+379 STPTPVS

-400 IAVPTPT
+400 IAVSTPT
-407 PAVST
+407 TST
-412 PAESMQNGS
+412 PSEPVQTGS
-421 QVSTPTMQTGSPV
+421 QVSTPVSSVVSQNSSL
-434 EPVQSQGPTP
+434 EASQGS
-444 VNSSQSSS
+444 N
-452 GIGMAVADALKKFNT
+452 GIGMAVADALKKFNN

-587 NPMPANQS
+587 NPMPANQL

-620 NNIPDTTIYQEKPV
+620 NNIPDTTIYQERPV
-634 GDASTMASSMAE
+634 SDASTMASSMAE

-673 IGKYGYKVNL
+673 IGRYGYKVNL

-689 NKYQVSLTIDKE
+689 NKYQVSFTIDKE

>member
-65 YKASVMAG
+65 YKASMMAG
-73 RATIPAVIVNL
+73 RTTIPAVIVNL

-180 QRIINERLTVKMTD
+180 HRIINERLTVKMTD

-293 DDNNIES
+293 DNNNIES

-350 TSEEPKQEP
+350 TSEKPKQEP

-386 GGVTFDSMFHQEPS
+386 GGITFDSMFHQEPS
-400 IAVPTPT
+400 IAVSTPT
-407 PAVST
+407 TST
-412 PAESMQNGS
+412 PSEPVQTGS
-421 QVSTPTMQTGSPV
+421 QVSTPVSSVVSQNSSL
-434 EPVQSQGPTP
+434 EASQGS
-444 VNSSQSSS
+444 N
-452 GIGMAVADALKKFNT
+452 GIGMAVADALKKFNN

-587 NPMPANQS
+587 NPMPANQL

-620 NNIPDTTIYQEKPV
+620 NNIPDTTIYQERPV
-634 GDASTMASSMAE
+634 SDASTMASSMAE

-689 NKYQVSLTIDKE
+689 NKYQVSFTIDKE

>member
-65 YKASVMAG
+65 YKASMMAG
-73 RATIPAVIVNL
+73 RTTIPAVIVNL

-223 GDEEMGSNMMDI
+223 GAEEMGSNMMDI

-379 PTPTPVS
+379 STPTPVS

-400 IAVPTPT
+400 IAVSTPT
-407 PAVST
+407 TST
-412 PAESMQNGS
+412 PSEPVQTGS
-421 QVSTPTMQTGSPV
+421 QVSTPVSSVVSQNSSL
-434 EPVQSQGPTP
+434 EASQGS
-444 VNSSQSSS
+444 N
-452 GIGMAVADALKKFNT
+452 GIGMAVADALKKFNN

-545 FNTSPNVTSESSVM
+545 FNTSPNVTSASPVM

-566 YVTSPNYS
+566 YVTSPSYN

-587 NPMPANQS
+587 NTMPANQS

-605 NMGTENSAMPTYDNV
+605 NMETENSAMPTYDNV
-620 NNIPDTTIYQEKPV
+620 NNIPDTTIYQERPV
-634 GDASTMASSMAE
+634 SDASTMASSMAE

-689 NKYQVSLTIDKE
+689 NKYQVSFTIDKE

>member
-65 YKASVMAG
+65 YKASMMAG
-73 RATIPAVIVNL
+73 RTTIPAVIVNL

-180 QRIINERLTVKMTD
+180 HRIINERLTVKMTD

-199 LKEEKNKQVSK
+199 LKEEKNKQVNK
-210 QVQTDNNNIESMF
+210 QVQTDNNNIES
-223 GDEEMGSNMMDI
+223 
-235 DKISEGHARSLLR
+235 
-248 PSDQADQVK
+248 
-257 MLQRIYNERLT
+257 
-268 GKMTDNEI
+268 
-276 AKLKEEKN
+276 
-284 KQVNKQVQT
+284 
-293 DDNNIES
+293 
-300 LFGDEERGSNMMDI
+300 LFGAEERGSNMMDI

-379 PTPTPVS
+379 STPTPVS

-400 IAVPTPT
+400 IAVSTPT
-407 PAVST
+407 TST
-412 PAESMQNGS
+412 PSEPVQTGS
-421 QVSTPTMQTGSPV
+421 QVSTPVSSVVSQNSSL
-434 EPVQSQGPTP
+434 EASQGS
-444 VNSSQSSS
+444 N
-452 GIGMAVADALKKFNT
+452 GIGMAVADALKKFNN

-587 NPMPANQS
+587 NPMPANQL

-620 NNIPDTTIYQEKPV
+620 NNIPDTTIYQERPV
-634 GDASTMASSMAE
+634 SDASTMASSMAE

-673 IGKYGYKVNL
+673 IGRYGYKVNL

-689 NKYQVSLTIDKE
+689 NKYQVSFTIDKE

>member
-65 YKASVMAG
+65 YKASMMAG
-73 RATIPAVIVNL
+73 RTTIPAVIVNL

-168 RLSDKADQVKML
+168 RLSDKADQVMML
-180 QRIINERLTVKMTD
+180 HRIINERLTVKMTD

-199 LKEEKNKQVSK
+199 LKEEKNKQVNK
-210 QVQTDNNNIESMF
+210 QVQTDN
-223 GDEEMGSNMMDI
+223 
-235 DKISEGHARSLLR
+235 
-248 PSDQADQVK
+248 
-257 MLQRIYNERLT
+257 
-268 GKMTDNEI
+268 
-276 AKLKEEKN
+276 
-284 KQVNKQVQT
+284 
-293 DDNNIES
+293 NNIES

-400 IAVPTPT
+400 IAV
-407 PAVST
+407 
-412 PAESMQNGS
+412 
-421 QVSTPTMQTGSPV
+421 STPTTSTPS
-434 EPVQSQGPTP
+434 EPVQTGGNISTPVSSMASQTSSQEASQGS
-444 VNSSQSSS
+444 N
-452 GIGMAVADALKKFNT
+452 GIGMAVADALKKFNN

-545 FNTSPNVTSESSVM
+545 FNTSPNVTSASPVM

-566 YVTSPNYS
+566 YVTSPSYN
-574 EQVMSPVNEPAQV
+574 EQVMSPVNESAPV
-587 NPMPANQS
+587 NPMPATQS

-605 NMGTENSAMPTYDNV
+605 NMETENSAMPTYDNV

-646 PVKVAPAPQ
+646 PVKVTPAPQ
-655 NNAHFAQVV
+655 NNVHFAQVV

>member
-65 YKASVMAG
+65 YKASMMAG
-73 RATIPAVIVNL
+73 RTTIPAVIVNL

-180 QRIINERLTVKMTD
+180 HRIINERLTVKMTD

-199 LKEEKNKQVSK
+199 LKEEKNKQVNK
-210 QVQTDNNNIESMF
+210 QVQTDDNNIESLF
-223 GDEEMGSNMMDI
+223 GDEERGSNMMDI

-293 DDNNIES
+293 DNNNIES
-300 LFGDEERGSNMMDI
+300 LFGAEERGSNMMDI

-386 GGVTFDSMFHQEPS
+386 GGITFDSMFHQEPS
-400 IAVPTPT
+400 IAVSTPT
-407 PAVST
+407 AST
-412 PAESMQNGS
+412 PAEPVQTGG
-421 QVSTPTMQTGSPV
+421 QASTPVSPMASQTSSQ
-434 EPVQSQGPTP
+434 EASQGS
-444 VNSSQSSS
+444 N

-476 ASPSMTQVPP
+476 ASPSMDQVPP
-486 VNSVPINEVQATPV
+486 VNSAPINEVQATPV
-500 NLGQTPVQSEPSV
+500 NLGQTPVQSEPSIQ
-513 SNQMVQPQS
+513 NQMVQSQS
-522 VAPTPASVNMNSFE
+522 VAPTPASVNMNSFG

-545 FNTSPNVTSESSVM
+545 FNTSSNVTSESSVM

-574 EQVMSPVNEPAQV
+574 EQVMSPFNEPAQV

-620 NNIPDTTIYQEKPV
+620 NNIPDTTIYQERPV
-634 GDASTMASSMAE
+634 SDASTMASSMAE

-689 NKYQVSLTIDKE
+689 NKYQVSFTIDKE

>member
-65 YKASVMAG
+65 YKASMMAG
-73 RATIPAVIVNL
+73 RTTIPAVIVNL

-180 QRIINERLTVKMTD
+180 HRIINERLTVKMTD

-199 LKEEKNKQVSK
+199 LKEEKNKQVNK
-210 QVQTDNNNIESMF
+210 QVQTDDNNIESLF
-223 GDEEMGSNMMDI
+223 GDEERGSNMMDI

-284 KQVNKQVQT
+284 KQVNKQGQT
-293 DDNNIES
+293 DNNNIES
-300 LFGDEERGSNMMDI
+300 LFGAEERSSNMMDI

-364 KFVNFSQIKDPEPVK
+364 RFVNFSQIKDPEPVK

-400 IAVPTPT
+400 IAV
-407 PAVST
+407 
-412 PAESMQNGS
+412 
-421 QVSTPTMQTGSPV
+421 STPTTSTPS
-434 EPVQSQGPTP
+434 EPVQTGGKISTPVSSMASQTSSQEASQGS
-444 VNSSQSSS
+444 N
-452 GIGMAVADALKKFNT
+452 GIGMAVADALKKFNN

-500 NLGQTPVQSEPSV
+500 NLGQTPVQSELSV

-545 FNTSPNVTSESSVM
+545 FNTSPNVTSASPVM

-566 YVTSPNYS
+566 YVTSPSYN
-574 EQVMSPVNEPAQV
+574 EQVMSPVNESAPV

-605 NMGTENSAMPTYDNV
+605 NMETENSAMPTYDNV
-620 NNIPDTTIYQEKPV
+620 NNIPDTTIYQERPV
-634 GDASTMASSMAE
+634 SDASTMASSMAE

-655 NNAHFAQVV
+655 NNAHFAQIV

>member
-65 YKASVMAG
+65 YKASMMAG
-73 RATIPAVIVNL
+73 RTTIPAVIVNL

-146 DDEVQEALLENKI
+146 DDEVQEALLENEI

-180 QRIINERLTVKMTD
+180 HRIINERLTV
-194 NEIAK
+194 
-199 LKEEKNKQVSK
+199 
-210 QVQTDNNNIESMF
+210 
-223 GDEEMGSNMMDI
+223 
-235 DKISEGHARSLLR
+235 
-248 PSDQADQVK
+248 
-257 MLQRIYNERLT
+257 
-268 GKMTDNEI
+268 KMTDNEI

-400 IAVPTPT
+400 IAVSTPT
-407 PAVST
+407 AST

-476 ASPSMTQVPP
+476 ASPSMDQVPP
-486 VNSVPINEVQATPV
+486 VNSAPINEVQATPV
-500 NLGQTPVQSEPSV
+500 NLGQTPVQSEPSIQ
-513 SNQMVQPQS
+513 NQMVQPQS

-545 FNTSPNVTSESSVM
+545 FNTSPNVTSASPVM

-566 YVTSPNYS
+566 YVTSPSYN

-620 NNIPDTTIYQEKPV
+620 NNIPDTTIYQERPV
-634 GDASTMASSMAE
+634 SDASTMASSMAE

-689 NKYQVSLTIDKE
+689 NKYQVSFTIDKE